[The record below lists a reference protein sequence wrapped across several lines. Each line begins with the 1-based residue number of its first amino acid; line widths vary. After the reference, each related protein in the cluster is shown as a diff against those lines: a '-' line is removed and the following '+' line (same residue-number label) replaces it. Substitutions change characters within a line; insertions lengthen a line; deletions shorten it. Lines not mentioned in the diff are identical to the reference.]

1 MSRLRPRTEV
11 EAMST
16 FTLLALLSVI
26 AVAALFIALARFLF
40 AIIDQLEMIGGETQG
55 YGAKAS
61 FLSKIRMG
69 VRAIEVQTGFIPP
82 QVTKLNGTLTAVRD
96 GLSAIDDN
104 LAGVIA
110 NVSRQEAP

>member
-1 MSRLRPRTEV
+1 
-11 EAMST
+11 MST

-69 VRAIEVQTGFIPP
+69 VRAIEVQTGFIAP
-82 QVTKLNGTLTAVRD
+82 QVTKLNGTLTSIRD
-96 GLSAIDDN
+96 GLTAIDDN